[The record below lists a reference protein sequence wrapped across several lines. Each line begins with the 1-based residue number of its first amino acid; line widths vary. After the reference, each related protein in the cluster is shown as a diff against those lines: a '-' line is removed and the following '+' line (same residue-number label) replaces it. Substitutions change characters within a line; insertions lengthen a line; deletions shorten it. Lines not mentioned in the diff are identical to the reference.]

1 MIKLDFSKIAYN
13 IENIP
18 EEESV
23 VHRFSDLASQ
33 AHIFD
38 RSDDLPSGV
47 DADKVLRYL
56 IYMFAPGTPVREAYP
71 DINQRKRYT
80 LNKLNI
86 VVDENDTTDEGY
98 VQLCLMNAEWAVD
111 RYIAFT
117 RLQCS
122 EDYSIMSTADI
133 RIAALQRALLTQPVD
148 RSNDDK
154 NFQEGLERWRQ
165 TLVSARTRIMNE
177 ESSVMLQKSIT
188 FSVRA
193 ENLGIQPEHYSR
205 VWREKKEIFPEII
218 P

>member
-13 IENIP
+13 IEGIP
-18 EEESV
+18 DDESV
-23 VHRFSDLASQ
+23 VYRFSDLASQ
-33 AHIFD
+33 SHIFD
-38 RSDDLPSGV
+38 RSDDLPNDVS
-47 DADKVLRYL
+47 ADKVMRYL

-86 VVDENDTTDEGY
+86 IVDETNDESGY

-122 EDYSIMSTADI
+122 EDYSIMSTADM

-165 TLVSARTRIMNE
+165 SLVDARNRIMNDE
-177 ESSVMLQKSIT
+177 TSITLQKAIT

-193 ENLGIQPEHYSR
+193 ENLGIQPEYYAR
-205 VWREKKEIFPEII
+205 VWREKKEIFPDII

>member
-13 IENIP
+13 IEAIP
-18 EEESV
+18 EGQAV
-23 VHRFSDLASQ
+23 IYGFSDLASQ
-33 AHIFD
+33 SHVFD
-38 RSDDLPSGV
+38 RSDDLPHGV

-56 IYMFAPGTPVREAYP
+56 IYMFAPGTPVRDAYP

-86 VVDENDTTDEGY
+86 VIDENDTDEGY
-98 VQLCLMNAEWAVD
+98 AQLCLMNATWAVE

-148 RSNDDK
+148 KSGDDK

-165 TLVSARTRIMNE
+165 TLVDARGRIMNDE
-177 ESSVMLQKSIT
+177 TSITLQKAIT

-193 ENLGIQPEHYSR
+193 ENLGIQPEYYAR
-205 VWREKKEIFPEII
+205 VWREKKEIFPDVI

>member
-13 IENIP
+13 IEGVP
-18 EEESV
+18 DDESV
-23 VHRFSDLASQ
+23 VYRFSDLASQ
-33 AHIFD
+33 SHIFD
-38 RSDDLPSGV
+38 RSDDLPNDVS
-47 DADKVLRYL
+47 ADKVLRYL

-86 VVDENDTTDEGY
+86 IVDETNDESGY
-98 VQLCLMNAEWAVD
+98 VQLCLMNAGWAVD

-117 RLQCS
+117 RLQSS

-133 RIAALQRALLTQPVD
+133 RISALQRALLTQPVD

-165 TLVSARTRIMNE
+165 TLVDARQRIMNDE
-177 ESSVMLQKSIT
+177 TSITLQKAIT

-193 ENLGIQPEHYSR
+193 ENLGIQPEHYAR
-205 VWREKKEIFPEII
+205 VWREKKEIFPDVI

>member
-13 IENIP
+13 LEGIP
-18 EEESV
+18 EGENVIEK
-23 VHRFSDLASQ
+23 FSDLASQ

-38 RSDDLPSGV
+38 RTDDLPEGV
-47 DADKVLRYL
+47 DADKVVRYL
-56 IYMFAPGTPVREAYP
+56 IYMFAPGTPVKEAYP

-86 VVDENDTTDEGY
+86 KVDDTDDGDGY
-98 VQLCLMNAEWAVD
+98 AQLCLMNAEWAVE

-165 TLVSARTRIMNE
+165 TLVDARTRIMNE
-177 ESSVMLQKSIT
+177 EVSITLQKAIT

-193 ENLGIQPEHYSR
+193 ENLGIQPEHYAR
-205 VWREKKEIFPEII
+205 IWREKKEIFPEVI

>member
-1 MIKLDFSKIAYN
+1 MIKLDFSKISYN
-13 IENIP
+13 IEGVP
-18 EEESV
+18 EDESV
-23 VHRFSDLASQ
+23 IYKFSDLASQ

-38 RSDDLPSGV
+38 RSDDLPDGV
-47 DADKVLRYL
+47 HPDKVVRYL
-56 IYMFAPGTPVREAYP
+56 IYMFAPGTPVKDAYP

-86 VVDENDTTDEGY
+86 QLDEYEQENGY
-98 VQLCLMNAEWAVD
+98 AQLCMMNVDWAVD

-154 NFQEGLERWRQ
+154 NFQVGLESWRK
-165 TLVSARTRIMNE
+165 TLVDARTRIMNDE
-177 ESSVMLQKSIT
+177 TSITLQKAIT

-193 ENLGIQPEHYSR
+193 ENLGIQPEHYAR
-205 VWREKKEIFPEII
+205 VWREKKEIFPDII

>member
-1 MIKLDFSKIAYN
+1 MIKLDFTKISYN
-13 IENIP
+13 IEGIP
-18 EEESV
+18 DDEAV
-23 VHRFSDLASQ
+23 IYRFSDLASQ
-33 AHIFD
+33 AHILD
-38 RSDDLPSGV
+38 RSDDLPEGV
-47 DADKVLRYL
+47 SADKVVRYL
-56 IYMFAPGTPVREAYP
+56 IYMFAPGTPVKDAYP

-86 VVDENDTTDEGY
+86 MVDDTDPENGY
-98 VQLCLMNAEWAVD
+98 AQLCMMNVDWAVE
-111 RYIAFT
+111 RYITFT

-154 NFQEGLERWRQ
+154 NFQAGLESWRQ
-165 TLVSARTRIMNE
+165 TLVDARSRIMNDE
-177 ESSVMLQKSIT
+177 VSITLQKAIT

-193 ENLGIQPEHYSR
+193 ENLGIQPEHYAR
-205 VWREKKEIFPEII
+205 VWREKKEIFPEVI